1 MERLQNAG
9 ASLVT
14 QSDPSRP
21 STSSSFQH
29 WDETSQTAVSLK
41 KLLGIN
47 LTMPTLLHTFFKI
60 FFREICIKH
69 QDEMFFKAIIADCGE
84 LDDFAEFM
92 KVCINFTK
100 KG

>member
-1 MERLQNAG
+1 MSPDFNKSLHIASNSVGGTFGGPSTSTSATMERLQNAG

-41 KLLGIN
+41 KLLGLN
-47 LTMPTLLHTFFKI
+47 LTMPTLLHTFFK
-60 FFREICIKH
+60 FF
-69 QDEMFFKAIIADCGE
+69 
-84 LDDFAEFM
+84 
-92 KVCINFTK
+92 
-100 KG
+100 

>member
-1 MERLQNAG
+1 MERLQNTG

-60 FFREICIKH
+60 FLGKYASSTRTKCSSK
-69 QDEMFFKAIIADCGE
+69 QSSPIAE
-84 LDDFAEFM
+84 SSTTSQNL
-92 KVCINFTK
+92 
-100 KG
+100 

>member
-41 KLLGIN
+41 KLLGLN
-47 LTMPTLLHTFFKI
+47 LTMPTLLHTFFKN
-60 FFREICIKH
+60 FLGKYASSTRTKCSSK
-69 QDEMFFKAIIADCGE
+69 QSSPIAE
-84 LDDFAEFM
+84 SSTTSQNL
-92 KVCINFTK
+92 
-100 KG
+100 